1 MIEFQSL
8 TIRAFKLDLED
19 RGENYAQ
26 LATYLGTLPESPHGF
41 LLDDKTY
48 LRAGLPTPVSGNSA
62 LMLSETRYR
71 SHFRIVGDRSVH
83 YGAFSSSG
91 MSAPPAAAPQTSALA
106 ASEVAI
112 RRAPRRWNTAR
123 TRQSGDARSRIIPRI
138 VARNLR
144 HRHRRQTTRWRPN
157 ANGSLALWGPRGPR
171 GRVGAPAT
179 CCVAAF
185 LRRSLP

>member
-1 MIEFQSL
+1 MGRVDGRLIHRLGCLDYRVIARAPIALRDPYVVSTIGMIEFQSL

-83 YGAFSSSG
+83 YGAFSLSG
-91 MSAPPAAAPQTSALA
+91 MSAPPAAAP
-106 ASEVAI
+106 AS
-112 RRAPRRWNTAR
+112 T
-123 TRQSGDARSRIIPRI
+123 
-138 VARNLR
+138 
-144 HRHRRQTTRWRPN
+144 
-157 ANGSLALWGPRGPR
+157 
-171 GRVGAPAT
+171 GA
-179 CCVAAF
+179 CC
-185 LRRSLP
+185 